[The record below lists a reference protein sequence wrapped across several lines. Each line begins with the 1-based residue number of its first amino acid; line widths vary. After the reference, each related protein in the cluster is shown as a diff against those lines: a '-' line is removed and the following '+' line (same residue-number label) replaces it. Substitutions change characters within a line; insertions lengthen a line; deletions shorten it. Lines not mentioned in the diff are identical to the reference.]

1 MAIKYPQSHCVRQQ
15 LLLTADGQVSPG
27 SANKR
32 FATVLRKGILT
43 GKIGIGQASLFIRR
57 WPAKPDGGYWLGGMT
72 QKNRMK
78 ILFLPPF

>member
-1 MAIKYPQSHCVRQQ
+1 M
-15 LLLTADGQVSPG
+15 
-27 SANKR
+27 
-32 FATVLRKGILT
+32 LRKGILT

-78 ILFLPPF
+78 ILFLPPFRMMKDVKKIKAISCELSAAS

>member
-1 MAIKYPQSHCVRQQ
+1 MSE
-15 LLLTADGQVSPG
+15 G
-27 SANKR
+27 
-32 FATVLRKGILT
+32 FAAVLRKGILT

-78 ILFLPPF
+78 ILFLPPVLSDNGR

>member
-1 MAIKYPQSHCVRQQ
+1 MVGNRLGVIQS
-15 LLLTADGQVSPG
+15 D
-27 SANKR
+27 NKG
-32 FATVLRKGILT
+32 FVTVLRKGILT